1 MAHCCPWALALP
13 SLMKAAHYTLLH
25 SEDDRTCYAIVLLS
39 PQKLSLPQT
48 CILSDTSVPYK
59 TVLTADENNSIIL
72 IDFMGRRF
80 LEIFTP
86 PFLLIFSDS
95 HYFNL

>member
-1 MAHCCPWALALP
+1 MAHCCLWALALP

-39 PQKLSLPQT
+39 PQNLSLPQT

-59 TVLTADENNSIIL
+59 TVLTADERPEGNTSQL
-72 IDFMGRRF
+72 GCQMASKEPG
-80 LEIFTP
+80 
-86 PFLLIFSDS
+86 IFSEPLA
-95 HYFNL
+95 FN

>member
-1 MAHCCPWALALP
+1 MELAHRCPWALALP

-25 SEDDRTCYAIVLLS
+25 SEDDRACYALILLS

-59 TVLTADENNSIIL
+59 TVLTADERPEGNTSQL
-72 IDFMGRRF
+72 GCQMASK
-80 LEIFTP
+80 EP
-86 PFLLIFSDS
+86 VIFSEPLA
-95 HYFNL
+95 FN

>member
-1 MAHCCPWALALP
+1 MELARRRPQALALP

-25 SEDDRTCYAIVLLS
+25 SEDDRTSHAVILLS

-59 TVLTADENNSIIL
+59 TVLTADERPEGN
-72 IDFMGRRF
+72 
-80 LEIFTP
+80 TP
-86 PFLLIFSDS
+86 QFGCQMASKEPIIFSEPVA
-95 HYFNL
+95 FT